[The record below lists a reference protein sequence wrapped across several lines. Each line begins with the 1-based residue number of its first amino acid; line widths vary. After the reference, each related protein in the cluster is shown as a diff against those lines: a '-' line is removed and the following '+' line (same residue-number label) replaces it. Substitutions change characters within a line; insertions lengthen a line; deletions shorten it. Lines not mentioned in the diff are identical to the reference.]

1 MTQKGAVRMD
11 RTKVRIFLYVIDS
24 GSLTKAAGAFGYT
37 TSGISH
43 MMSAMEEEVG
53 FPLLIRSR
61 TGVTPTANAE
71 RLIPILR
78 SQLSW
83 DEQLQQTISEIS
95 GMNSGSITIAAYS
108 CIASQWLPKVISRFH
123 RDYSAIE
130 INLLEGTWQEVANYL
145 SEHRAD
151 MGFYSY
157 QPSIKYHWI
166 PLRNDNMVVAV
177 PPDHPLA
184 SRSSV
189 LLSDLD
195 NENII
200 MPAYGMDMDVPV
212 YHAGELFRLR
222 HGRAGSWSCNH
233 QRAHYKG
240 PRQPDEGPP
249 AGSPAEHQ
257 SRRRL
262 PLGYTA
268 DAGCCKVHRIRK
280 NHYPGL
286 LSFLNHLLSRRG
298 FILRVSQ
305 LKNTICKL
313 SKLGTFS
320 WECP

>member
-1 MTQKGAVRMD
+1 MD

-71 RLIPILR
+71 R
-78 SQLSW
+78 
-83 DEQLQQTISEIS
+83 
-95 GMNSGSITIAAYS
+95 SITIAAYS

-166 PLRNDNMVVAV
+166 PLRNDKMVVVV

-200 MPAYGMDMDVPV
+200 MPAYGMDMDVQNLLKDHKPRCQFTTLENYSAFGMV
-212 YHAGELFRLR
+212 EQGLGLVITNELITR
-222 HGRAGSWSCNH
+222 GRVN
-233 QRAHYKG
+233 QMKV
-240 PRQPDEGPP
+240 
-249 AGSPAEHQ
+249 
-257 SRRRL
+257 L
-262 PLGYTA
+262 PLDPPQSINLGVAFPSDTQLTPAAAKFIEYAKTI
-268 DAGCCKVHRIRK
+268 IRDSS
-280 NHYPGL
+280 L
-286 LSFLNHLLSRRG
+286 F
-298 FILRVSQ
+298 
-305 LKNTICKL
+305 
-313 SKLGTFS
+313 
-320 WECP
+320 

>member
-1 MTQKGAVRMD
+1 MLKGACPMD
-11 RTKVRIFLYVIDS
+11 RTKVKIFLYVVDS

-166 PLRNDNMVVAV
+166 PLKNDNMVVAV

-184 SRSSV
+184 SHSSV

-195 NENII
+195 GENII
-200 MPAYGMDMDVPV
+200 MPAYGMDMDVQNLLKDRKPRCQFTTLENYSAFGMV
-212 YHAGELFRLR
+212 EQGLGLVITNELITK
-222 HGRAGSWSCNH
+222 GRVN
-233 QRAHYKG
+233 QMKV
-240 PRQPDEGPP
+240 
-249 AGSPAEHQ
+249 
-257 SRRRL
+257 L
-262 PLGYTA
+262 PLDPPQSINLGVAFPSDTQLTPAAAKFIEYAKTI
-268 DAGCCKVHRIRK
+268 IRD
-280 NHYPGL
+280 
-286 LSFLNHLLSRRG
+286 SSIF
-298 FILRVSQ
+298 
-305 LKNTICKL
+305 
-313 SKLGTFS
+313 
-320 WECP
+320 